1 MASFSMNSLTSRG
14 RDALSGAQ
22 DFIDKNMVTPVKRA
36 INPLL
41 TSGSKQI
48 SVNAARRAG
57 NAFSGKN
64 IGIQPNM
71 STLVPKA
78 TITLKRPVTSPG
90 KIPSVNGALGVG
102 SLKSPSGIGPNVI
115 SEKIPVGLD
124 KGTWNGQ
131 VPTFKGNSY
140 LEKRWDQGIGGFFN
154 QFNMKDDPRSVLAK
168 IGGTIG
174 DQGVGRVFPNT
185 FGNRSAGER
194 IGGERPTGGN
204 LPSSQITKPNQ
215 IAQGMIPNEGVT
227 GDQGGP
233 GGPGGTNA
241 YTGGIQFPDFSNPTW
256 KTAGLSANEDTS
268 NTDAIQRRYALMQD
282 NLRAGE
288 GSLKQQEQ
296 DALSRRFA
304 SMGAGNS
311 GAALRNSLL
320 AGQAS
325 DRRFGEARNSL
336 NASMSGEQQA
346 AQEAMQQRNMAREQ
360 LRIASEE
367 ARQQG
372 LGDVAK
378 TKMADALSREE
389 MDINR
394 QITLASLQDRDLIN
408 RQNSDFLRAI
418 SMGTLGT
425 DMAPFDKLFY
435 GGQPT
440 NPFSR
445 RIQQGGGNPYQYQ
458 VY

>member
-1 MASFSMNSLTSRG
+1 MAGFGMKTITAGSKKLIG
-14 RDALSGAQ
+14 GAQ
-22 DFIDKNMVTPVKRA
+22 DFVDKTLVNPVKQV

-41 TSGSKQI
+41 TTGSKQI
-48 SVNAARRAG
+48 STGAAKKAG
-57 NAFSGKN
+57 NAFSGK
-64 IGIQPNM
+64 GISSGFKAPT
-71 STLVPKA
+71 SVITSVPKSKVP
-78 TITLKRPVTSPG
+78 LKPPVTSLG
-90 KIPSVNGALGVG
+90 KLPSTSSALASAKSS
-102 SLKSPSGIGPNVI
+102 SLNPQ
-115 SEKIPVGLD
+115 GLAA
-124 KGTWNGQ
+124 GTWNGQ

-140 LEKRWDQGIGGFFN
+140 LEKRWDQGIAGFLN

-174 DQGVGRVFPNT
+174 DQGVGKVFPNT

-204 LPSSQITKPNQ
+204 LPASQITKP
-215 IAQGMIPNEGVT
+215 QGMISNDGVADP
-227 GDQGGP
+227 GNP
-233 GGPGGTNA
+233 GGPNGSNGNP
-241 YTGGIQFPDFSNPTW
+241 GGIQFPDFANPTW
-256 KTAGLSANEDTS
+256 KTAGLSANEDTA

-311 GAALRNSLL
+311 GAALRNSEL
-320 AGQAS
+320 ASQAA
-325 DRRFGEARNSL
+325 DRRFGESRNSL
-336 NASMSGEQQA
+336 NAAQSGEQQA
-346 AQEAMQQRNMAREQ
+346 AQEAMAQRNMARDQ

-394 QITLASLQDRDLIN
+394 QITLAGLQDRDLIN
-408 RQNSDFLRAI
+408 KQNQDPLRAM
-418 SMGTLGT
+418 SMGTLGS
-425 DMAPFDKLFY
+425 DMF
-435 GGQPT
+435 
-440 NPFSR
+440 PFSNLFGTGGTQTSPFAR